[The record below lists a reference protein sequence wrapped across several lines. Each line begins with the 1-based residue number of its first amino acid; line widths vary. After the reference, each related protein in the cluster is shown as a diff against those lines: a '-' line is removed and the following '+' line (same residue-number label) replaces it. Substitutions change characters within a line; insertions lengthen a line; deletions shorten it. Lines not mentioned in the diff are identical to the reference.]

1 MNSSYDEKEFINKLK
16 TLMTEMS
23 SLNTKK
29 IKEEYFIKILK
40 LLEENENIVFSN
52 YDKWKKFTITVEK
65 KVNFFIKNE
74 PGVKDKSI
82 KFLKKFYR
90 CKAVGK
96 YRNRCKNHIRRDIS
110 NHFCAVHKNI
120 LIKTQ
125 VLVYE
130 NTGFNSS
137 IIDKITNYIY

>member
-40 LLEENENIVFSN
+40 LLDENENIVFSN

-82 KFLKKFYR
+82 KFLKKFKLGSKDR
-90 CKAVGK
+90 KEFIIK
-96 YRNRCKNHIRRDIS
+96 YK
-110 NHFCAVHKNI
+110 
-120 LIKTQ
+120 
-125 VLVYE
+125 
-130 NTGFNSS
+130 
-137 IIDKITNYIY
+137 